1 MQKLFFYKQN
11 RFQLFIACFG
21 CVIGLIM
28 LLVSIQL
35 YIKAKL
41 YNDDTALLDENTL
54 IVQKQ
59 VGRAAHLGIGSPNFS
74 QSEIAEL
81 KSQEFITTCSPIMS
95 NQFEVIVEID
105 DPIIPAFK
113 SNIFL
118 QSVENEFIDIS
129 STQFGWSDSSDY
141 VPVVMPNNFLIM
153 LNTFLSASAMP
164 QLSESLISN
173 VKMNLIVGPRSDRAI
188 IPARIV
194 GFTDTFSAIL
204 VPSTF
209 LKMANLKYANT
220 QNQFQSQLVVKAADK
235 MLGLLESHLKDK
247 GYESGEGQL
256 FISRLKSALSVVLV
270 LVICLALLTLLLSFI
285 IMIQYLLSLLSN
297 LSFEIRVM
305 LRLGHS
311 IYVLKNKFLRFF
323 AFIFTIV
330 STVSIVSFYFMSS
343 AIENKLISSGILIN
357 KTISVWSVVSLFV
370 VFIIFI
376 LSVNFYTTRRIKAQ
390 FYC

>member
-1 MQKLFFYKQN
+1 M
-11 RFQLFIACFG
+11 
-21 CVIGLIM
+21 
-28 LLVSIQL
+28 SIQL
-35 YIKAKL
+35 YIKAKF
-41 YNDDTALLDENTL
+41 YNEDTALLDENTL

-59 VGRAAHLGIGSPNFS
+59 VGRAAHLGVGSPNFS
-74 QSEIAEL
+74 QSEIEDL
-81 KSQEFITTCSPIMS
+81 KSQEFIATCSPIMS

-129 STQFGWSDSSDY
+129 STQFDWSDSSDY

-164 QLSESLISN
+164 QLSESLVSN
-173 VKMNLIVGPRSDRAI
+173 VQMNLIVGPRPNRAI

-194 GFTDTFSAIL
+194 GFTNTFSAIL
-204 VPSTF
+204 VPSAF
-209 LKMANLKYANT
+209 LKMANLKYGNT
-220 QNQFQSQLVVKAADK
+220 QNQFQSQLVVKSADK
-235 MLGLLESHLKDK
+235 MLGLLESHLKEK
-247 GYESGEGQL
+247 GYESNQGQL

-270 LVICLALLTLLLSFI
+270 LVTSLALLTLLLSFI
-285 IMIQYLLSLLSN
+285 IMIQYLQSLLSN

-311 IYVLKNKFLRFF
+311 IHILKNKFLRFF
-323 AFIFTIV
+323 AMVFTIV
-330 STVSIVSFYFMSS
+330 SSVSFVSFYFLSS
-343 AIENKLISSGILIN
+343 VIENKLISSGILISN
-357 KTISVWSVVSLFV
+357 TISAWSVVSLFV
-370 VFIIFI
+370 VFIIFTFSI
-376 LSVNFYTTRRIKAQ
+376 NFYTTRQIKAQ

>member
-1 MQKLFFYKQN
+1 MRKLFFYNQN

-21 CVIGLIM
+21 TVIGLI
-28 LLVSIQL
+28 LLLMSIQL
-35 YIKAKL
+35 YIKAKF
-41 YNDDTALLDENTL
+41 YNEDTALLDEKTL

-59 VGRAAHLGIGSPNFS
+59 VGRAAHLGVGSPNFS
-74 QSEIAEL
+74 QSEIEEL
-81 KSQEFITTCSPIMS
+81 KSQEFIATCSPIMS

-129 STQFGWSDSSDY
+129 STQFDWSDSSNY

-164 QLSESLISN
+164 QLSESLVSK
-173 VKMNLIVGPRSDRAI
+173 VQMNLIVGPRSNRAI

-194 GFTDTFSAIL
+194 GFTNTFSAIL
-204 VPSTF
+204 VPSAF

-220 QNQFQSQLVVKAADK
+220 QKQFQSQLVVKSADK
-235 MLGLLESHLKDK
+235 MLGLLESHLKEK
-247 GYESGEGQL
+247 GYESNQGQL

-270 LVICLALLTLLLSFI
+270 LVTSLALLTLLLSFI
-285 IMIQYLLSLLSN
+285 IMIQYLQSLLSN

-311 IYVLKNKFLRFF
+311 IHILKNKFLRFF
-323 AFIFTIV
+323 AIVFTIV
-330 STVSIVSFYFMSS
+330 SSVSFVSFYFLSS
-343 AIENKLISSGILIN
+343 VIENKLISSGILISN
-357 KTISVWSVVSLFV
+357 TISAWSVVSLFV
-370 VFIIFI
+370 VFIIFTFSI
-376 LSVNFYTTRRIKAQ
+376 NFYTTRQIKAQ